1 MSQSSME
8 SYTTISEHGESLNVK
23 MGKDKRVMVRFDEST
38 FMALNEVAI
47 KMKTN
52 LSVVIR
58 AFCRKQI
65 SDITDTNGNIILHEK
80 RTQSKQ
86 QGVIDDS

>member
-1 MSQSSME
+1 M
-8 SYTTISEHGESLNVK
+8 NVR

-47 KMKTN
+47 KMGTN

-65 SDITDTNGNIILHEK
+65 SEITDKDGNIKLNEQ
-80 RTQSKQ
+80 RTESKQ
-86 QGVIDDS
+86 QGAIDDS

>member
-1 MSQSSME
+1 ME

-38 FMALNEVAI
+38 FMALNEAAI

-58 AFCRKQI
+58 AFCKKQI
-65 SDITDTNGNIILHEK
+65 SEITDINGNIILHEG
-80 RTQSKQ
+80 TESKQ
-86 QGVIDDS
+86 QCAVDDS

>member
-1 MSQSSME
+1 
-8 SYTTISEHGESLNVK
+8 
-23 MGKDKRVMVRFDEST
+23 MVRFDEST

-47 KMKTN
+47 KMGTN

-65 SDITDTNGNIILHEK
+65 SEITDKDGNIKLNEQ
-80 RTQSKQ
+80 RTESKK
-86 QGVIDDS
+86 QGAIDDS

>member
-1 MSQSSME
+1 
-8 SYTTISEHGESLNVK
+8 

-65 SDITDTNGNIILHEK
+65 SDITDTNGNLMIHDKE
-80 RTQSKQ
+80 RPESKQ
-86 QGVIDDS
+86 QSAIDDS

>member
-1 MSQSSME
+1 ME
-8 SYTTISEHGESLNVK
+8 SYTIISEHGESLNVK

-80 RTQSKQ
+80 RTQGKQ

>member
-1 MSQSSME
+1 M
-8 SYTTISEHGESLNVK
+8 NVK

-47 KMKTN
+47 RMETN

-58 AFCRKQI
+58 AFCKKQI
-65 SDITDTNGNIILHEK
+65 SEITDKDGNIKLNEQ
-80 RTQSKQ
+80 RTESKQ
-86 QGVIDDS
+86 QGAIDDS

>member
-1 MSQSSME
+1 M
-8 SYTTISEHGESLNVK
+8 NVRM

-47 KMKTN
+47 RMRTN

-58 AFCRKQI
+58 AFCKKQI
-65 SDITDTNGNIILHEK
+65 SEITDKDGNIKLNEQ
-80 RTQSKQ
+80 RTESKQ
-86 QGVIDDS
+86 QGAIDDS

>member
-1 MSQSSME
+1 M
-8 SYTTISEHGESLNVK
+8 NVK

-65 SDITDTNGNIILHEK
+65 SEITDTNGNLKLHEERK
-80 RTQSKQ
+80 EGKHK
-86 QGVIDDS
+86 GVIDDS

>member
-1 MSQSSME
+1 
-8 SYTTISEHGESLNVK
+8 

-58 AFCRKQI
+58 AFCKKQI
-65 SDITDTNGNIILHEK
+65 SEITDINGNIILHEGAE
-80 RTQSKQ
+80 SKQ
-86 QGVIDDS
+86 QCAVDDS